1 MSANERERSVL
12 QAAQLYHLDGL
23 TQAAVAD
30 RLGVTRWTVSRL
42 LQEAVD
48 RGIVKTRIEHP
59 YARLPDLEERLK
71 EKYGLVDARVVPSM
85 KTRAET
91 FVSVARTAADFL
103 SNIRPQPAVVGVG
116 WGKTTAAIARAMKQG
131 WNPGVEVAQTNVA
144 PAEVGE
150 LLASGPVRILAARGP
165 GREFLLE
172 GPTVAKTPAEAQAV
186 MNEDGNRE
194 TLEKAASAEVY
205 LYSPAALEEATLLV
219 RGGGLK
225 PAHVEALRAMGA
237 TGSVLCTFVNERGEP
252 VSSEL
257 QVRTV
262 GTPLANLRGDGT
274 SIVTGYG
281 TWKVPAFRAALNGG
295 YANVLITDRKPA
307 EGLLED

>member
-1 MSANERERSVL
+1 MSANERERAVL
-12 QAAQLYHLDGL
+12 QATQLYHLDGL

-48 RGIVKTRIEHP
+48 RGIVKTRIEHA

-71 EKYGLVDARVVPSM
+71 AKFGLADAQVVPTM

-91 FVSVARTAADFL
+91 FVLVARTAADFL
-103 SNIRPQPAVVGVG
+103 SNIRPQPAVVAVG

-131 WNPGVEVAQTNVA
+131 WNPGVEVTQTNVA

-150 LLASGPVRILAARGP
+150 LLASGPVRILASRGP
-165 GREFLLE
+165 GKAFLLE
-172 GPTVAKTPAEAQAV
+172 GPTVARSEAEAQAV
-186 MNEDGNRE
+186 MDEDGNRE
-194 TLEKAASAEVY
+194 TLEKSSSAEVF
-205 LYSPAALEEATLLV
+205 LYSPATLQEATLLV

-225 PAHVEALRAMGA
+225 SAHVEALRAMGA
-237 TGSVLCTFVNERGEP
+237 RGSILCRFVDEKGDP
-252 VSSEL
+252 VSSEM
-257 QVRTV
+257 QGRTV
-262 GTPLANLRGDGT
+262 GISLENLKREST
-274 SIVTGYG
+274 VIAAGYG
-281 TWKVPAFRAALNGG
+281 AWKVPAFRAALSGG
-295 YANVLITDRKPA
+295 HANVVITDREPA